1 MYLTSQKYLW
11 SCCLSFIINPASWR
25 NKQHLGTLVKQSFLT
40 MINAIKQLHSF
51 GPRSVSV
58 MNNLKSNL
66 ATLVQHKDFTAQESW
81 NDTMWTQLCHFGPL
95 ILQFQTDHMGIVI
108 SYEASR
114 APAAVWCHSLV
125 TIQKH
130 DCDLLDRIDWDCLLD
145 ELDIHLCWTQIK
157 TFHSACVHYRMVC
170 FLKPF
175 ILHVSAG
182 HDSKIF
188 HSCYHW
194 VCCQEDPPLQK
205 HLAWI
210 TPSICTVSLC
220 MQAHL

>member
-1 MYLTSQKYLW
+1 
-11 SCCLSFIINPASWR
+11 
-25 NKQHLGTLVKQSFLT
+25 
-40 MINAIKQLHSF
+40 MINAIKQLRSF
-51 GPRSVSV
+51 GPRSASV

-81 NDTMWTQLCHFGPL
+81 NATMWTQLCLFGPL

-114 APAAVWCHSLV
+114 APALYQEQFGV
-125 TIQKH
+125 TLWWLFKSTTVI
-130 DCDLLDRIDWDCLLD
+130 CLT
-145 ELDIHLCWTQIK
+145 ELTGTTYLMNLIFIYAGHKLK

-182 HDSKIF
+182 HDSKIL
-188 HSCYHW
+188 HSCHHW
-194 VCCQEDPPLQK
+194 VCSQENPPLQK
-205 HLAWI
+205 HLACI
-210 TPSICTVSLC
+210 TPSICKVMKRRNYFHYVCKHTCNL
-220 MQAHL
+220 HELLKYKKWN